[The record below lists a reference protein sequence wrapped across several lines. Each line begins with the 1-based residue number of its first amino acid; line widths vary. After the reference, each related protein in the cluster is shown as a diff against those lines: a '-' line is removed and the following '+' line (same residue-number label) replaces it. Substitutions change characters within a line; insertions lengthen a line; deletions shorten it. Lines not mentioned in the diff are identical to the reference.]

1 MTIDIPTRKQSVSM
15 VTAGFGQN
23 FVLTTVSTFLLV
35 YLLQYAG
42 ISTAGM
48 VVVTLIITVAK
59 IVDAILDPVMGS
71 IIDMTRTRWG
81 KLRPYILFSALP
93 VALLSG
99 LLFTVPDTTEPLKLL
114 YFGITYVL
122 WGLAYTVCDVP
133 FWGLIG
139 SAFTDPTA
147 RTRVIGQVR
156 AFGAIALGLA
166 TLGMPWLARLL
177 SFAPETTSQ
186 GWSLAVFTT
195 SILGMGVFLL
205 AFFNTRERQTT
216 AKATGLSFRE
226 LFATLMRN
234 TPLLMVLLGSILGF
248 GRFIVQ
254 AGGAV
259 FVVIAYGNEGS
270 FTLIGAAIIVGMVV
284 SSFATPVL
292 LRFIK
297 GRTLIVGSSFVAAAL
312 YLGMYFA
319 GFENIAVI
327 LTFIFL
333 TGLTLGIFLVVQATM
348 IADSIDDV
356 EKRLGVRNDGISFA
370 TLTFVSKIMNALAVL
385 VFGIFIVITGYEN
398 GVTITP
404 QMQNTIF
411 ISITLVP
418 AVSCVLS
425 AIPFLFFR
433 LGGPRGAA
441 LSKSQKAHLVG

>member
-1 MTIDIPTRKQSVSM
+1 MTVHTDVPTRKQSVSM

-114 YFGITYVL
+114 YFGVTYVL

-147 RTRVIGQVR
+147 RTKVIGQVR

-177 SFAPETTSQ
+177 SFRPETTSQ
-186 GWSLAVFTT
+186 GWSIAVFTT
-195 SILGMGVFLL
+195 SLLGMGVFLL

-226 LFATLMRN
+226 LFATLVRN

-259 FVVIAYGNEGS
+259 FVVIAYGDEGT

-284 SSFATPVL
+284 SSFATPWL
-292 LRFIK
+292 LRRIP
-297 GRTLIVGSSFVAAAL
+297 GRTLIVGSSLVAAAL

-319 GFENIAVI
+319 GFTNIVVI
-327 LTFIFL
+327 LVFIFL

-348 IADSIDDV
+348 IADSVDDV

-385 VFGIFIVITGYEN
+385 VFGIFIVLAGYEN
-398 GVTITP
+398 GVTITGD
-404 QMQNTIF
+404 MQNTIF
-411 ISITLVP
+411 LSITVVP
-418 AVSCVLS
+418 AVSCLLS
-425 AIPFLFFR
+425 AVPFLFYR
-433 LGGPRGAA
+433 LGGPRSAVPPLEKVAA
-441 LSKSQKAHLVG
+441 G